1 MILDIAGAVGLAA
14 VEVPVKQPLSSENS
28 VRLKYSH
35 LPDLPLLDAFTA
47 GFVVSK
53 KTLTSRRYQASK
65 SWCITSTLVQGG
77 NRVCYVWFDGS
88 EFEICTGTQAITV
101 SAAFAAGSIGLEIV

>member
-35 LPDLPLLDAFTA
+35 LPDLPP
-47 GFVVSK
+47 GRVHRGVCRG
-53 KTLTSRRYQASK
+53 RRK
-65 SWCITSTLVQGG
+65 L
-77 NRVCYVWFDGS
+77 
-88 EFEICTGTQAITV
+88 
-101 SAAFAAGSIGLEIV
+101 